1 MAKSHFQKYR
11 QINIE
16 VVMWNLK
23 MTQNMEIQCS
33 SFIKKMQLK
42 YLPKDLK

>member
-1 MAKSHFQKYR
+1 
-11 QINIE
+11 
-16 VVMWNLK
+16 MWNLK